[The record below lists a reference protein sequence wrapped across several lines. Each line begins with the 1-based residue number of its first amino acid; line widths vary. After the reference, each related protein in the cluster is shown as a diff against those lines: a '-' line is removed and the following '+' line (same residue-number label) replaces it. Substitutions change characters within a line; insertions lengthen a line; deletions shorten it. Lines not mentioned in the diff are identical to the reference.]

1 MQAPGSEAVTPSA
14 DDGPVQPA
22 SIRRSIVSFKH
33 SVARA
38 YWWSLHDID
47 ETDFDNLFTFV
58 TFKPDG
64 EQADPDI
71 RIIDGNISRRVQ
83 GAPSWL

>member
-1 MQAPGSEAVTPSA
+1 MPEQEAVTPSA
-14 DDGPVQPA
+14 DDSSAPPA
-22 SIRRSIVSFKH
+22 NIRRVFMSMKVRLIH
-33 SVARA
+33 SLG
-38 YWWSLHDID
+38 WSLYEID
-47 ETDFDNLFTFV
+47 ECDMESLFAFIG
-58 TFKPDG
+58 FKNEQG